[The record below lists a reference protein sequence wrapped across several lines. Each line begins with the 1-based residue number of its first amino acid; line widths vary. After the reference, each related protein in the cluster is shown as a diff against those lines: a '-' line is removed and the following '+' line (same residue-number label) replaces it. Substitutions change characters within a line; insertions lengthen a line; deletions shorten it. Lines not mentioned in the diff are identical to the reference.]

1 MAHAEREERLGPA
14 RYERNDPARRV
25 LEFEPKAQFVRSLH
39 PCHDDSIAAA
49 RGKRSALVGGSIF
62 GLVKGSRR
70 GLISVQIACGESPRE
85 WTEKPPWKNRPSSS
99 RLQPLTPETFKP
111 YGQVLENRQPVLP
124 EVEPGEG
131 RVAIELLK
139 FKRPTN
145 PRRISMMAT
154 HFSYNQTFIPLRG
167 TIALVVAPP
176 PRNRSAGHERYEID
190 YERLAAFFLEPGQ
203 AALIDKG
210 TWHYAVALGAECD
223 LINVTRK
230 DPGEGTSD
238 IDAEMRMD
246 RIPRCARTSKSL
258 DFARRDKRVLEL
270 EA

>member
-1 MAHAEREERLGPA
+1 LEEQTIKL
-14 RYERNDPARRV
+14 
-25 LEFEPKAQFVRSLH
+25 K
-39 PCHDDSIAAA
+39 
-49 RGKRSALVGGSIF
+49 
-62 GLVKGSRR
+62 
-70 GLISVQIACGESPRE
+70 
-85 WTEKPPWKNRPSSS
+85 
-99 RLQPLTPETFKP
+99 LQPLTPEAFKP

-145 PRRISMMAT
+145 ARRISMMAT

-176 PRNRSAGHERYEID
+176 PRNRSAGHEKYEID
-190 YERLAAFFLEPGQ
+190 YERLAAFFVEPGQ

-210 TWHYAVALGAECD
+210 TWHFAMALGAECD

-246 RIPRCARTSKSL
+246 RIPSMRPYVEVL